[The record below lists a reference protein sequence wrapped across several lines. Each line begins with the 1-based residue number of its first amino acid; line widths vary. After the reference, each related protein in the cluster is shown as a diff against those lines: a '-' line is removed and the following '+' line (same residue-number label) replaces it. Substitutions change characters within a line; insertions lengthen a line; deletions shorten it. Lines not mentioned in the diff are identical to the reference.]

1 MNLADFTESAVQ
13 AKTALYEYLA
23 LPDAAAIASRMRPA
37 SSASTAA
44 GMIVD
49 ANKEAWRIRLEM
61 AKMWDEGTM
70 ARVDKML
77 DAEVG
82 KVPFQVRHLH
92 PITGPLMSARFPDG
106 AFAKI
111 REQALLMMQKEQEK
125 EEADKRES
133 AKQARLPARRKGGK
147 KATESRERTLMVRCV
162 DGYVKWAGNNSHPL
176 RLGFSNQFPKP
187 EGITRTRIDELLST
201 LIHALN
207 TPSLLDGLCERLQQ
221 RGFPNA
227 TAKAVA
233 ECMALLTKEQE
244 RTE

>member
-1 MNLADFTESAVQ
+1 MNFADFTESAVQ

-23 LPDAAAIASRMRPA
+23 LPDAAAIASRMAPA
-37 SSASTAA
+37 SSASTATD
-44 GMIVD
+44 MILE

-61 AKMWDEGTM
+61 AKKWDEGTM

-82 KVPFQVRHLH
+82 KVPFQLRHLH
-92 PITGPLMSARFPDG
+92 PITGPLMSARYPDG
-106 AFAKI
+106 AFAKM
-111 REQALLMMQKEQEK
+111 REQTLLILQKEQEK
-125 EEADKRES
+125 EEAEKKNA
-133 AKQARLPARRKGGK
+133 AKQARKPARSKGGK
-147 KATESRERTLMVRCV
+147 KATESRERTLMVQCV
-162 DGYVKWAGNNSHPL
+162 EGYVIWAGNNSHPL

-187 EGITRTRIDELLST
+187 KGITRTRIDELLST

-207 TPSLLDGLCERLQQ
+207 TPSLLDGLCERLKH